1 MQSSFARRT
10 LTFWS
15 LMLTV
20 YVLGYLV
27 IRATSV
33 EKWERDGQNYIIFP
47 AWPRSVYYIY
57 RPMAYL
63 DGRITGMRFHQGPHP
78 E

>member
-1 MQSSFARRT
+1 MQRSFARRT

-33 EKWERDGQNYIIFP
+33 EKWERDGQNYVIFP
-47 AWPRSVYYIY
+47 ASPQSLYYIY
-57 RPMAYL
+57 RPMAQI
-63 DGRITGMRFHQGPHP
+63 DGKVTGMRFRHGPHP
-78 E
+78 K